1 MALLIAAFA
10 ATARGGFRWSPQDSG
25 VAVECEVG
33 PGREMATIERCLA
46 LNPRDIEL
54 MLDLGSLYEAAGRFD
69 RAEELYRRGLS
80 VDSRDGDLHIRLGE
94 ALFQRGD
101 VSGANNEV
109 GLALMLQPHSSRAL
123 ALRRRLGEAG
133 DR

>member
-1 MALLIAAFA
+1 
-10 ATARGGFRWSPQDSG
+10 
-25 VAVECEVG
+25 
-33 PGREMATIERCLA
+33 
-46 LNPRDIEL
+46 
-54 MLDLGSLYEAAGRFD
+54 
-69 RAEELYRRGLS
+69 